1 MRLGRAL
8 AGWALTALLLPACDL
23 PPARPTD
30 GPRVLGSE
38 PADGEDAAPID
49 VEVRVFFDRPL
60 LPRDVR
66 RGPVAVRSG
75 ARAEFLSMWFD
86 PVENVLT
93 AESLSA
99 PLAQRTTHRLV
110 IEGLRD
116 LDRRRMPEDVIVIF
130 ETSSATGASRVPLA
144 GWSDVAPIFEAR
156 CAGCHGGDDPPLG
169 LDLSSPDAIER
180 TAVGVVAE
188 QARVGVQ
195 EDEAWTGA
203 SAGLD
208 GAPRI
213 DVLGTVGR
221 PSRSYLL
228 YKIIGDP
235 HVGGSRMPPPPEAPL
250 TFAEQQAISRW
261 IRAGAPTL

>member
-1 MRLGRAL
+1 MRPAL
-8 AGWALTALLLPACDL
+8 AALLCLLAACDI
-23 PPARPTD
+23 PPERPAD
-30 GPRVLGSE
+30 GPRVLGTE
-38 PADGEDAAPID
+38 PADGEEAALLD

-66 RGPVAVRSG
+66 RGRVSVRSG

-86 PVENVLT
+86 PVGNVLT
-93 AESLSA
+93 AESLSP
-99 PLAQRTTHRLV
+99 PLEPRVTHRIV
-110 IEGLRD
+110 VEGLRD
-116 LDRRRMPEDVIVIF
+116 LDRQRMPEDETIVF
-130 ETSSATGASRVPLA
+130 RTSNEAGAPRIALA
-144 GWSDVAPIFEAR
+144 GWADVAPIFEAR

-169 LDLSSPDAIER
+169 LDLSSADAVER
-180 TAVGVVAE
+180 TAVGVAAV
-188 QARVGVQ
+188 QTRVGVQ
-195 EDEAWTGA
+195 GDEAWPGA

-208 GAPRI
+208 GLPRI

-235 HVGGSRMPPPPEAPL
+235 HASGSRMPPAPEPAL
-250 TFAEQQAISRW
+250 TLAEQQAISRW